1 MASKPKACKFTE
13 EMKTT
18 VDKLLANDYSPEQ
31 IAGRCKLEGRPY
43 VSYECIYQYIWEDKM
58 RKGQLYLYICDIMGV
73 NTENEALPKIRAV
86 KYATK

>member
-1 MASKPKACKFTE
+1 
-13 EMKTT
+13 
-18 VDKLLANDYSPEQ
+18 
-31 IAGRCKLEGRPY
+31 
-43 VSYECIYQYIWEDKM
+43 M